1 MLNRLGIGLN
11 VDLIELYVDTYKSV
25 LPIASGG
32 IDLYKHD
39 AMVLI
44 KILEELKPGS
54 SVVLN
59 RDKSEI
65 IKNTEIYSLITNLM
79 EPEKLIYGPA
89 DLETQNNERNK
100 FYVTNSYRYTLCGTE
115 VHDGIKVLTVYKFGD
130 LYKIYAI
137 SSQGVYYDFTN
148 ELAASVPDKIS
159 DLEHMPVTELHG
171 TAYQTSND
179 VLFNNVILDTFYDI
193 KHGRNLESI
202 EILFDDIFTLTDDK
216 EVVVDYSTSNKF
228 SKIEFMNGMGLK
240 VVKAGILRD
249 IDKQSFNQAIAHLS
263 KFFADK
269 GIFRFSISDNNDYK
283 TADKMIIYESK
294 YVDSDYVF
302 NSIVTGI
309 KQFGDTTKLIVVNKN
324 CNDNLVVSEIVLD
337 DVYLL
342 EKNNIHAGSKIEFR
356 IINSR
361 VVLV

>member
-1 MLNRLGIGLN
+1 
-11 VDLIELYVDTYKSV
+11 
-25 LPIASGG
+25 
-32 IDLYKHD
+32 
-39 AMVLI
+39 
-44 KILEELKPGS
+44 
-54 SVVLN
+54 
-59 RDKSEI
+59 
-65 IKNTEIYSLITNLM
+65 
-79 EPEKLIYGPA
+79 
-89 DLETQNNERNK
+89 
-100 FYVTNSYRYTLCGTE
+100 
-115 VHDGIKVLTVYKFGD
+115 
-130 LYKIYAI
+130 
-137 SSQGVYYDFTN
+137 
-148 ELAASVPDKIS
+148 LAASVPDKIS

-309 KQFGDTTKLIVVNKN
+309 KQFGDITKLIVVNKN